1 MFLSQENKGFLWD
14 IMLENETFK
23 KEIDKNVLNVKK
35 TFDALLV
42 DIDKNNK
49 DFELLEKNKLF
60 LAEINLKITN
70 NKLVTNKEI
79 SNKRVSDFESRLKKR
94 QDDFT
99 ISMKKSVPDEISFED
114 KMDVPL
120 LNLEDE
126 LQKKMNERKY
136 DNIDISNENV
146 VTEAKEWIGIDP
158 NQDISLN
165 KIEEIHNLPEEIV
178 GDVFIPE
185 SNIDIFSKLK
195 KVEQTNTN
203 NDMENVLFELKRM
216 DRKIDMLIEYIQ
228 NTTNNSK

>member
-35 TFDALLV
+35 TFDALLL

-195 KVEQTNTN
+195 KVEQTNSN

>member
-1 MFLSQENKGFLWD
+1 
-14 IMLENETFK
+14 
-23 KEIDKNVLNVKK
+23 
-35 TFDALLV
+35 
-42 DIDKNNK
+42 
-49 DFELLEKNKLF
+49 
-60 LAEINLKITN
+60 
-70 NKLVTNKEI
+70 
-79 SNKRVSDFESRLKKR
+79 
-94 QDDFT
+94 
-99 ISMKKSVPDEISFED
+99 MKKSVPDEISFED